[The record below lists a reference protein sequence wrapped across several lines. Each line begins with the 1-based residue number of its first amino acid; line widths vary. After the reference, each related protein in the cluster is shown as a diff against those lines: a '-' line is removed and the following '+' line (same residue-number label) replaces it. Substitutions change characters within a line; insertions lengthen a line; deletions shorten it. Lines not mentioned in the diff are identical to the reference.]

1 MSVLVV
7 GSMAFDSIETPR
19 GRAERIL
26 GGSAAYFA
34 LAAAFFAP
42 VRIVGVVGE
51 DFPEEHLTALSRSGV
66 DLEGLQR
73 AQGKT
78 FFWHG
83 RYHEDLNVRDTLEVQ
98 LNVLEDFVPHIPE
111 AYADTEYVFLG
122 NIHPAAQLEV
132 LAQLRQPRLVACDTM
147 DHWIHESPG
156 ELKRVLERVDAVV
169 INDSEARMLSGHHN
183 IVRAARAILKMG
195 PRTVLIKRGEY
206 GVFQFADA
214 STFVVPAY
222 PLEEVHDPTGAGDS
236 FAGGFMGFLAAGGAA
251 GDEGLRRAIVHGNV
265 TASFTVEDFGPRR
278 LIALD
283 RNEIDERY
291 RRFVEL
297 TRFRD

>member
-7 GSMAFDSIETPR
+7 GSMAFDSIETPN
-19 GRAERIL
+19 GRVDRVL

-34 LAAAFFAP
+34 LAAACFAP

-51 DFPEEHLTALSRSGV
+51 DFPEEHVTTLSRSGA

-98 LNVLEDFVPHIPE
+98 LNVLEDFVPRLPAGYE
-111 AYADTEYVFLG
+111 DTEYAFLG
-122 NIHPAAQLEV
+122 NMHPEAQLEV
-132 LAQLRQPRLVACDTM
+132 VSRLKQPRLVACDTM
-147 DHWIHESPG
+147 DHWIGENPG
-156 ELKRVLERVDAVV
+156 ELRKVLERVETVV

-183 IVRAARAILKMG
+183 IVRAARAILGMG
-195 PRTVLIKRGEY
+195 PRVVLIKRGEY
-206 GVFQFADA
+206 GVFQFSGD

-222 PLEEVHDPTGAGDS
+222 PLEEVLDPTGAGDS
-236 FAGGFMGFLAAGGAA
+236 FAGAFMGCLAAEGGA
-251 GDEGLRRAIVHGNV
+251 GDAALRRAIVYGNV
-265 TASFTVEDFGPRR
+265 TASFTVEKFGPQR
-278 LIALD
+278 LIGLD
-283 RNEIDERY
+283 RTEVDERY
-291 RRFVEL
+291 RRFVDL
-297 TRFRD
+297 TRFHD

>member
-7 GSMAFDSIETPR
+7 GSMAFDSIETPH
-19 GRAERIL
+19 GRADRVL

-42 VRIVGVVGE
+42 VRIVGVVGR
-51 DFPEEHLTALSRSGV
+51 DFPEEHLTALSRNGV
-66 DLEGLQR
+66 DLAGSQR
-73 AQGKT
+73 AEGKT

-98 LNVLEDFVPHIPE
+98 LNVLQDFVPHMPAGYE
-111 AYADTEYVFLG
+111 DTEYAFLG
-122 NIHPAAQLEV
+122 NMHPEAQLEV
-132 LAQLRQPRLVACDTM
+132 MSRLKRPRLVALDTM
-147 DHWIHESPG
+147 DHWIQENPA
-156 ELKRVLERVDAVV
+156 ELRKVLERVETVV

-195 PRTVLIKRGEY
+195 PRVALVKRGEY
-206 GVFQFADA
+206 GVFQFSDDA
-214 STFVVPAY
+214 TFVVPAY
-222 PLEEVHDPTGAGDS
+222 PLEDVLDPTGAGDS
-236 FAGGFMGFLAAGGAA
+236 FAGAFMGCLASGEAVGERA
-251 GDEGLRRAIVHGNV
+251 LRRAIVYGNV

-278 LIALD
+278 LMALE
-283 RNEIDERY
+283 REEIEERY

-297 TRFRD
+297 TRFHD

>member
-1 MSVLVV
+1 MTVLVV
-7 GSMAFDSIETPR
+7 GSMAFDSIETPH
-19 GRAERIL
+19 GRAERVL

-42 VRIVGVVGE
+42 VRIAGVVGR
-51 DFPEEHLTALSRSGV
+51 DFPPDHLTALSRSGV

-73 AQGKT
+73 AEGKT

-98 LNVLEDFVPHIPE
+98 LNVLQDFVPRLPAGYE
-111 AYADTEYVFLG
+111 DTEYAFLG
-122 NIHPAAQLEV
+122 NMAPAAQLDV
-132 LAQLRQPRLVACDTM
+132 LARLKRPRLVACDTM
-147 DHWIHESPG
+147 DHWIRENPA
-156 ELKRVLERVDAVV
+156 ELRKVLERVESVV

-195 PRTVLIKRGEY
+195 PRVVLIKRGEY
-206 GVFQFADA
+206 GVFQFSDE
-214 STFVVPAY
+214 SSFVVPAY
-222 PLEEVHDPTGAGDS
+222 PLEEVRDPTGAGDS
-236 FAGGFMGFLAAGGAA
+236 FAGAFMGRLAAGEAA
-251 GDEGLRRAIVHGNV
+251 DERALRRAIVYGNV

-278 LIALD
+278 LIALE
-283 RNEIDERY
+283 RGEIEERY

-297 TRFRD
+297 TRFQD

>member
-19 GRAERIL
+19 GRADRIL

-283 RNEIDERY
+283 RSEIDERY

>member
-7 GSMAFDSIETPR
+7 GSMAFDSIETPH
-19 GRAERIL
+19 GRADRVL

-34 LAAAFFAP
+34 LAAACFAP

-51 DFPEEHLTALSRSGV
+51 DFPEEHVTALSRRGA

-73 AQGKT
+73 AEGKT

-98 LNVLEDFVPHIPE
+98 LNVLQDFVPRMPAGYE
-111 AYADTEYVFLG
+111 DTEYAFLG
-122 NIHPAAQLEV
+122 NMHPEAQLEV
-132 LAQLRQPRLVACDTM
+132 MSRLKQPRLVALDTM
-147 DHWIHESPG
+147 DHWIQENPA
-156 ELKRVLERVDAVV
+156 ELRKVLERVETVV

-195 PRTVLIKRGEY
+195 PRVALVKRGEY
-206 GVFQFADA
+206 GVFQFSDDA
-214 STFVVPAY
+214 TFVVPAY
-222 PLEEVHDPTGAGDS
+222 PLEDVLDPTGAGDS
-236 FAGGFMGFLAAGGAA
+236 FAGAFMGCLASGEAAGERA
-251 GDEGLRRAIVHGNV
+251 LRRAIVYGNV

-278 LIALD
+278 LMALE
-283 RNEIDERY
+283 REEIEERY

-297 TRFRD
+297 TRFHD